1 MKILCH
7 FTFFDI
13 QIPNGSTKLNY
24 SVGEAFDIRERYFA
38 DFQRHISGFSWQLP
52 HQMPKIREKGKNI
65 TRVTFAAQCAN
76 FEDLHSG
83 RGTAPN
89 ALPNYNT
96 SSSKPFL

>member
-1 MKILCH
+1 MPE
-7 FTFFDI
+7 T
-13 QIPNGSTKLNY
+13 
-24 SVGEAFDIRERYFA
+24 GEK
-38 DFQRHISGFSWQLP
+38 W
-52 HQMPKIREKGKNI
+52 KNI